1 VRAVASARGYD
12 LSMGSEASEDRPSR
26 IDYEVDDLVRV
37 LRDYG
42 VLTRDDLRERS
53 SARDWPDNSFA
64 AVLGRAVAQGSIKDL
79 GDGLFELGPR
89 ARDPSQARYNPP

>member
-1 VRAVASARGYD
+1 
-12 LSMGSEASEDRPSR
+12 MASEGSGERPAR

-53 SARDWPDNSFA
+53 GARDWPDDSFA
-64 AVLGRAVAQGSIKDL
+64 AVLRRAVAEGSIKDL
-79 GDGLFELGPR
+79 GDGLFELGPD
-89 ARDPSQARYNPP
+89 APDPSQARYGPP

>member
-1 VRAVASARGYD
+1 
-12 LSMGSEASEDRPSR
+12 MGSEGSEERPAR

-53 SARDWPDNSFA
+53 GARDWPDDSFA
-64 AVLGRAVAQGSIKDL
+64 AVLARGVAEGSINDL
-79 GDGLFELGPR
+79 GDGLFELGPD
-89 ARDPSQARYNPP
+89 ARDPSQARYVPP

>member
-1 VRAVASARGYD
+1 
-12 LSMGSEASEDRPSR
+12 MGSDASEDRPTR

-53 SARDWPDNSFA
+53 GAREWSDDSFA
-64 AVLGRAVAQGSIKDL
+64 TVLRRAVDQGSIKDL
-79 GDGLFELGPR
+79 GDGLFELGPQ
-89 ARDPSQARYNPP
+89 ARDPSQARYDPP

>member
-1 VRAVASARGYD
+1 
-12 LSMGSEASEDRPSR
+12 MGSEGSEERPAR

-53 SARDWPDNSFA
+53 GARDWSDDSFA
-64 AVLGRAVAQGSIKDL
+64 AVLARGVAEGSINDL
-79 GDGLFELGPR
+79 GDGLFELGPD
-89 ARDPSQARYNPP
+89 ARDPSQARYDPP

>member
-1 VRAVASARGYD
+1 
-12 LSMGSEASEDRPSR
+12 MGSDASEDRPTR

-53 SARDWPDNSFA
+53 GARESSDDSFA
-64 AVLGRAVAQGSIKDL
+64 TALRRAVDQGSIEDL
-79 GDGLFELGPR
+79 GDGLFELGPQ
-89 ARDPSQARYNPP
+89 ARDPSQARYDPP